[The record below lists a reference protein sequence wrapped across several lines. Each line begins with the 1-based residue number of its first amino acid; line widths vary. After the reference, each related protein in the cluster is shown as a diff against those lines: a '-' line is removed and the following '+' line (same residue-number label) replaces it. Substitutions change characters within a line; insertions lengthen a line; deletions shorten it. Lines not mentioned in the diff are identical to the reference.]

1 MSEHSP
7 PTFGDSDD
15 SDFDADDGGV
25 AASDGET
32 TDADSARPETAT
44 ERTNNDTEGERTESV
59 GLETESEVPDADS
72 TEEVS
77 DADSGGVETGAG
89 AVVAALERA
98 GAETLFGVQGGA
110 IMPVYDALYDS
121 DLRHVTMA
129 HEQGAA
135 HAADAFGIV
144 SGTPGVC
151 LATSGPGATNLATG
165 IADADMDSDPMVA
178 LTGQVPTE
186 FVGNDAFQE
195 TDTTGLTA
203 PITKTN
209 YFAQSANDVG
219 DTVGEAFALAREGR
233 PGPTLVDLPK
243 DVTQAETQAEPG
255 EASTPDTYDPQMDA
269 DESAVAEAARTLER
283 AEKPIILAGGG
294 VVKGEAS
301 DELRKFARE
310 YEIPVAT
317 SMPAVGCFP
326 EDDDLAMEMVGM
338 HGTGYANMA
347 TTHCDVMLAVGCRF
361 DDRLTGGVETFA
373 PEAELV
379 HVDID
384 PAEISKNV
392 HADVALVGD
401 AGTVLEQLDAEMG
414 RATDADP
421 EEIADGYREW
431 RDQCQ
436 QWKEEYPMDYQ
447 TPDDEPLKPQF
458 VVEAFDEATGDDAIV
473 TTGVGQHQ
481 MWAVQY
487 WTFREPR
494 TWVSSHGLGTMGYG
508 LPAAIGA
515 KMAAPDREVVS
526 FEGDGSLLMT
536 IQELAV
542 AVRENLDVTVA
553 VLNNEYIGMV
563 RQWQDAFFEGRHS
576 ASEYSWCPEF
586 DKLAEAFGA
595 KGFAVSEYDEVAETI
610 EAALAHDGPSVVDFR
625 IDPAEN
631 VYPMVPSGGANGEFA
646 LTEDQL

>member
-1 MSEHSP
+1 VSEPAAPQYDPDEEP
-7 PTFGDSDD
+7 PT
-15 SDFDADDGGV
+15 DG
-25 AASDGET
+25 ASEPASEAEVQRNERDTEPA
-32 TDADSARPETAT
+32 DADSQGT
-44 ERTNNDTEGERTESV
+44 G
-59 GLETESEVPDADS
+59 
-72 TEEVS
+72 
-77 DADSGGVETGAG
+77 TGAE
-89 AVVAALERA
+89 AVIAALERA

-121 DLRHVTMA
+121 ELRHVTMA

-135 HAADAFGIV
+135 HAADAYGIV

-178 LTGQVPTE
+178 LTGQVPTD
-186 FVGNDAFQE
+186 FVGSDAFQE

-209 YFAQSANDVG
+209 YFAQRADDVG
-219 DTVGEAFALAREGR
+219 DTVGEAFALAEAGR

-243 DVTQAETQAEPG
+243 DVTQAETDAEAEQG
-255 EASTPDTYDPQMDA
+255 EATTPETYNPRTVA
-269 DESAVAEAARTLER
+269 DEEAVREAARTLER
-283 AEKPIILAGGG
+283 AEKPVVLAGGG
-294 VVKGEAS
+294 VIKGEAT
-301 DELRKFARE
+301 DELRAFARK

-317 SMPAVGCFP
+317 SMPAVGAFP
-326 EDDDLAMEMVGM
+326 EDDELAMEMVGM

-347 TTHCDVMLAVGCRF
+347 TTHCDVLFAVGCRF
-361 DDRLTGGVETFA
+361 DDRLTGGVDTFA
-373 PEAELV
+373 PESEVV

-392 HADVALVGD
+392 HADVPLVGD
-401 AGTVLEQLDAEMG
+401 AATVLEQVDAEMES
-414 RATDADP
+414 ATDADP
-421 EEIADGYREW
+421 EEVADGYEDWRE
-431 RDQCQ
+431 QCR
-436 QWKEEYPMDYQ
+436 QWKDEYPMDYR
-447 TPDDEPLKPQF
+447 TPEDEPLKPQF
-458 VVEAFDEATGDDAIV
+458 VVEALDEATDDDAIV

-487 WTFREPR
+487 WTYTEPR

-542 AVRENLDVTVA
+542 AVRENLDITVA

-563 RQWQDAFFEGRHS
+563 RQWQDAFFDGRRA
-576 ASEYSWCPEF
+576 ASEYDWCPEF

-595 KGFAVSEYDEVAETI
+595 QGFAVREYDEVADTV
-610 EAALAHDGPSVVDFR
+610 EAAMAYDGPSVIDFR

-646 LTEDQL
+646 LSEDQL